1 MQDIIGWD
9 IGGAHLK
16 AARAQDGVITAAAQ
30 IPCPL
35 WLGLAE
41 LDRAFAEAFEAVGRA
56 ELNVVTMTGELS
68 DAFATR
74 TDGVAGVAAIAQR
87 LLAPARV
94 LLYAA
99 RAGLIE
105 ASEAPVFAADI
116 GSVNWHA
123 SAALTGAHFRDAL
136 LIDMGSTTTDVIP
149 VADHA
154 PASLGFTDA
163 ERLAHGELVYTGLTR
178 TFLMAGPKRVPFSG
192 GWTALMNEWFADMA
206 DVNRIL
212 QRLPQGADTMDTP
225 DGRDK
230 SVAAS
235 CARLARMIGMDAP
248 DADEAAWRRL
258 ASFFAEAQLR
268 EIMDAACLVLSRGV
282 VGEDAPI
289 VGAGVGRA
297 IVAEIARRL
306 RRSFIAFD
314 TLIKATPE
322 AREKAADCAPA
333 AAVALIAA
341 RQFSA

>member
-41 LDRAFAEAFEAVGRA
+41 LDRAFAQAFQAVGRA
-56 ELNVVTMTGELS
+56 EINIVTMTGELS

-74 TDGVAGVAAIAQR
+74 AEGVAGVAAIAQR
-87 LLAPARV
+87 LLAPGRV

-105 ASEAPVFAADI
+105 ASRASLFAADI

-123 SAALTGAHFRDAL
+123 SAALTGARFRDAL

-149 VADHA
+149 VADHV
-154 PASLGFTDA
+154 PASLGRTDA

-178 TFLMAGPKRVPFSG
+178 TFLMAGPKRVPFRG

-206 DVNRIL
+206 DVNRVL
-212 QRLPQGADTMDTP
+212 LRLPEGADTMDTS

-230 SVAAS
+230 SVDAS

-258 ASFFAEAQLR
+258 AGFFAEAQLR
-268 EIMDAACLVLSRGV
+268 EIMDAACLVLSRGD
-282 VGEDAPI
+282 VGEDAPV

-297 IVAEIARRL
+297 SVMEIARRL
-306 RRSFIAFD
+306 GRSFVAFD
-314 TLIKATPE
+314 TLIEATPQ
-322 AREKAADCAPA
+322 ALEKAADCAPA
-333 AAVALIAA
+333 AAIALIAA